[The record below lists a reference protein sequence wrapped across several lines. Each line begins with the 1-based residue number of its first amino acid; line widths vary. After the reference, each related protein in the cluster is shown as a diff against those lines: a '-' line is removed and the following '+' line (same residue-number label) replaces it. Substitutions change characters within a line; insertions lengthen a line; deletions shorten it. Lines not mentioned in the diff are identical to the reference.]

1 MPAYQ
6 DKRTKKWYSQF
17 RYRDWQ
23 GNNKNKFKRG
33 FATKREA
40 VAYEQDF
47 KRQNEGSLEM
57 TFAEFLYIYERDRR
71 PRMKLNTWISKEYII
86 NDKILPYLGDKKMCE
101 IKATDIIAWQNEL
114 IQMENDKGEPYS
126 PTYLKTINNQIT
138 AIFNHAVRFYELK
151 KNPCHA
157 AGAMGKKHANE
168 MQFWTSDEYMKFR
181 KFIQDEPEI
190 YHAIEMLYW
199 CGMRLGEMLALTY
212 DDVNLEKKTVRINKS
227 YQRIKGKDV
236 VTGPKTEKS
245 NRVIAMPD
253 ELCAEIKRFFGMH
266 YYFDKGD
273 RIFRIGKHKL
283 YDVMKGGAE
292 KAGVKKIRIHD
303 LRHSHVSLLIEMGFS
318 AVAIAD
324 RLGHESVEITF
335 RYAHLFPSQ
344 QVSMADKLSA
354 VMLQSGEHKPVPQ
367 QGKVIQLPFSA
378 GNEA

>member
-1 MPAYQ
+1 MPAYY
-6 DKRTKKWYSQF
+6 DKKIKKWYAQF

-40 VAYEQDF
+40 LAYEQDF

-57 TFAEFLYIYERDRR
+57 TFAEFMYIYERDRR
-71 PRMKLNTWISKEYII
+71 PRLKLNTWIAKEYII
-86 NDKILPYLGDKKMCE
+86 KDKILPYFSEKRMCE
-101 IKATDIIAWQNEL
+101 IKPTDIIAWQNIL
-114 IQMENDKGEPYS
+114 MQIKNDKGEPYS

-168 MQFWTSDEYMKFR
+168 MLFWTLNEYLMFR
-181 KFIQDEPEI
+181 QTIKDEPEI

-199 CGMRLGEMLALTY
+199 CGIRLGEMLALTY
-212 DDVNLEKKTVRINKS
+212 EDVNLENKTVRISKS
-227 YQRIKGKDV
+227 YQRINGEDV
-236 VTGPKTEKS
+236 ITGPKTEKS
-245 NRVIAMPD
+245 NRMIAMPD
-253 ELCAEIKRFFGMH
+253 ELCAEIKKFFGMH
-266 YYFDKGD
+266 YHYDKND
-273 RIFRIGKHKL
+273 RIFRISKHRL
-283 YDVMKGGAE
+283 RDLMKSGAE
-292 KAGVKKIRIHD
+292 KAGVKTIRVHD

-335 RYAHLFPSQ
+335 RYAHMFPSQ
-344 QVSMADKLSA
+344 QTSMADKLSA
-354 VMLQSGEHKPVPQ
+354 VMAADNKPDSFSQP
-367 QGKVIQLPFSA
+367 GKVIDFPMRIA
-378 GNEA
+378 T